1 MKRIATLLATVG
13 LVAACSSG
21 AGASPATPQAASSA
35 PAASASTA
43 ASGSA
48 AGGSASAAAS
58 GSAAASSTASGN
70 VNLLVGIAEDPA
82 IEKQL
87 NAQVEDFN
95 STHPNIHVTRE
106 SLDNDQLRTI
116 IQTRLSSGS
125 VDIFSYDTGPGFGGV
140 LAKAGLLAD
149 MTPAYQKYGW
159 PIFDWAKAR
168 CTYSGVLSC
177 VPGQVEELGI
187 YYNKDLF
194 DQNGLQPPKTL
205 DEFNTL
211 SNTLKSKGITPLAFG
226 DQPKWPAGHQFSMP
240 LSNIVGREGLD
251 ARLYGDKPWNDAD
264 TVKAIDIY
272 FKQFKDAGY
281 FPKDPNA
288 VTYED
293 ANALFYSQKAAMV
306 PTGTWLVSE
315 ITAKAKFDVG
325 FMPFPSIDGSS
336 VSPPAGLGGG
346 MFVNKASKNQDA
358 AFAYLDWLLQP
369 EQVKKWD
376 LGTFASIPA
385 VPIDAS
391 SVTVSPLFGK
401 VLSDL
406 AESSGTTGT
415 FGYNIDVL
423 TPAEFNDTMG
433 DGFQNILAG
442 KETPQGLADKLDAA
456 YKKAMAAGQTI
467 KKP

>member
-1 MKRIATLLATVG
+1 
-13 LVAACSSG
+13 
-21 AGASPATPQAASSA
+21 
-35 PAASASTA
+35 
-43 ASGSA
+43 
-48 AGGSASAAAS
+48 
-58 GSAAASSTASGN
+58 
-70 VNLLVGIAEDPA
+70 
-82 IEKQL
+82 
-87 NAQVEDFN
+87 
-95 STHPNIHVTRE
+95 
-106 SLDNDQLRTI
+106 
-116 IQTRLSSGS
+116 
-125 VDIFSYDTGPGFGGV
+125 
-140 LAKAGLLAD
+140 
-149 MTPAYQKYGW
+149 
-159 PIFDWAKAR
+159 
-168 CTYSGVLSC
+168 
-177 VPGQVEELGI
+177 
-187 YYNKDLF
+187 
-194 DQNGLQPPKTL
+194 
-205 DEFNTL
+205 
-211 SNTLKSKGITPLAFG
+211 
-226 DQPKWPAGHQFSMP
+226 
-240 LSNIVGREGLD
+240 
-251 ARLYGDKPWNDAD
+251 
-264 TVKAIDIY
+264 
-272 FKQFKDAGY
+272 
-281 FPKDPNA
+281 
-288 VTYED
+288 
-293 ANALFYSQKAAMV
+293 MV

>member
-1 MKRIATLLATVG
+1 MSKRIPIVLSAIALVVVG
-13 LVAACSSG
+13 CSG
-21 AGASPATPQAASSA
+21 GGGGGPATPK
-35 PAASASTA
+35 PE
-43 ASGSA
+43 
-48 AGGSASAAAS
+48 ASAAAT
-58 GSAAASSTASGN
+58 AAASAATGASVAPTATPEVSGT
-70 VNLLVGIAEDPA
+70 VNLLVGIAEEPS
-82 IEKQL
+82 IEKKL
-87 NAQVEDFN
+87 NDQVAEFN
-95 STHPNIHVTRE
+95 ASHPKIKVTRE
-106 SLDNDQLRTI
+106 SLDNDQLRTV

-125 VDIFSYDTGPGFGGV
+125 VDLFSYDTGPGFGGV
-140 LAKAGLLAD
+140 LARAGLLAD
-149 MTPAYQKYGW
+149 MGPAYDKYKW
-159 PIFDWAKAR
+159 PIFDWAKSR

-177 VPGQVEELGI
+177 LPGQVEEVGI
-187 YYNKDLF
+187 FYNKTMF
-194 DQNGLQPPKTL
+194 DANGFSEPKTL
-205 DEFNTL
+205 ADMKTIMDA
-211 SNTLKSKGITPLAFG
+211 LKAKGITPLAFG
-226 DQPKWPAGHQFSMP
+226 DQPKWPAGHQFSMT
-240 LSNIVGREGLD
+240 LSNIVGRDGLD

-264 TVKAIDIY
+264 TVKAIDVY